1 MPYQPRVIDMD
12 KLESKLR
19 LMLAEA
25 CGMQPAELVA
35 KRRFLEYGLDS
46 VRLLEVV
53 SAIEEAFDLTIS
65 DEISLRIKTL
75 EDLTAYVKSQVTAG
89 TPE

>member
-1 MPYQPRVIDMD
+1 MD
-12 KLESKLR
+12 NLESRLR
-19 LMLAEA
+19 VMLAEA
-25 CGMQPAELVA
+25 CGLAPSELVP

-65 DEISLRIKTL
+65 DETSLRLKTL
-75 EDLTAYVKSQVTAG
+75 EDLTVYVKSQVALE